1 MGVDEHAPPHMCHHT
16 EFDRSK
22 SKGVDIRE
30 YPKNWERAEP
40 RRLGPG
46 RAMDLAYTNVWSR
59 GLTSE
64 EVRY

>member
-46 RAMDLAYTNVWSR
+46 RAMDLAYTNV
-59 GLTSE
+59 
-64 EVRY
+64 